1 MELKKEEKPIN
12 LNTAKLSKRF
22 VYEDY
27 NLMEINLKLDSI
39 TGAILEDAEKQY
51 REDGGKVEQIE
62 TDIKYA
68 IKVAAM
74 SAGIPAAVLKRLPVE
89 DYYAAGYRVMNFL
102 SRKVLAA
109 TKGLAQSEPLP

>member
-1 MELKKEEKPIN
+1 MELKKEEKTID
-12 LNTAKLSKRF
+12 LNIVKLSKPF

-27 NLMEINLKLDSI
+27 NLTEINLKLDSI

-51 REDGGKVEQIE
+51 REDGGKAEQIE
-62 TDIKYA
+62 TDIKYS

-74 SAGIPAAVLKRLPVE
+74 SAGIPAEVLKRLPVE
-89 DYYAAGYRVMNFL
+89 DYYAVGYRVMSFL

-109 TKGLAQSEPLP
+109 TKGLAPSEPLP